1 MRLAN
6 ILDLLNITLKFAY
19 NYRRLCIY
27 RYIASRMTCST
38 TLPSQVSLKSL
49 YSQVKRLH
57 LHWKLK
63 LSKKVIESI
72 SNEWPAICILGRR

>member
-19 NYRRLCIY
+19 NYRRLYIY
-27 RYIASRMTCST
+27 RYIISRMTCSH
-38 TLPSQVSLKSL
+38 LAISSIFKVSIFSSKTSA
-49 YSQVKRLH
+49 